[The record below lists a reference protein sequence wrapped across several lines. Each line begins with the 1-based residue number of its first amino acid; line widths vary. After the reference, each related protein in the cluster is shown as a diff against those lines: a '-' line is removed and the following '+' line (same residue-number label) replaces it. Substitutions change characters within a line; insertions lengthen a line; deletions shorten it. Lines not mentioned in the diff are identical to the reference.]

1 VNHSSRNLVVVAL
14 PATLLPAF
22 PSVPHVRLARD
33 RHPAY
38 VYLAR
43 LAPGSRRTMAQALT
57 VVAALFG
64 QTPESLPWA
73 GLRYQ
78 HTQAVRAK
86 LAETRAP
93 AGVNKI
99 LAAIRGV
106 LREAWRLGLMDAEAY
121 ERAADLKSV
130 RGEQLPRGR
139 ALGKRELQKLFV
151 ACAKDE
157 NAAGRR
163 DAALIAVLYGGGLR
177 RSEVVALGLADYR
190 PETAELRIRHG
201 KGQKGRVCYATNGAK
216 LALDAWL
223 SVRGSEP
230 GPLFWPADG
239 RGRPLVNRRMT
250 DQAVLM
256 LLRRR
261 AAQARVPPFTPH
273 DLRRTF
279 VGDLLEAGADMVT
292 VQKLAGHSNV
302 QTTARYDR
310 RGEETKRRAAELLHV
325 PFVA

>member
-1 VNHSSRNLVVVAL
+1 
-14 PATLLPAF
+14 
-22 PSVPHVRLARD
+22 
-33 RHPAY
+33 
-38 VYLAR
+38 
-43 LAPGSRRTMAQALT
+43 M
-57 VVAALFG
+57 
-64 QTPESLPWA
+64 
-73 GLRYQ
+73 
-78 HTQAVRAK
+78 
-86 LAETRAP
+86 
-93 AGVNKI
+93 
-99 LAAIRGV
+99 
-106 LREAWRLGLMDAEAY
+106 
-121 ERAADLKSV
+121 

-157 NAAGRR
+157 TAAGRR

-177 RSEVVALGLADYR
+177 RSEVVALDLGDYR

-223 SVRGSEP
+223 TARGSDP

-261 AAQARVPPFTPH
+261 AAQARVPAFTPH

-279 VGDLLEAGADMVT
+279 VGDLLEAGCRHGHRPEAGRPLEHADDRAVRP
-292 VQKLAGHSNV
+292 A
-302 QTTARYDR
+302 R
-310 RGEETKRRAAELLHV
+310 RGDQAARGGTPARAVRRV
-325 PFVA
+325 VGS